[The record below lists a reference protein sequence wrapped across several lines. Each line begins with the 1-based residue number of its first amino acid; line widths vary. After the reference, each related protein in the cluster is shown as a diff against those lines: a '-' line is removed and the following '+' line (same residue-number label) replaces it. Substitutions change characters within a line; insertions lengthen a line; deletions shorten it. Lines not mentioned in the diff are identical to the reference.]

1 MLSFYSAFEKGLEK
15 ELKYINEAIDD
26 LDILNI
32 EVNFNIHMGT
42 DNKAREVNPLAWR
55 RLRIEKLMV
64 QSILKKDVK
73 SAERLYDLY
82 IEMSNQIRKQV
93 EEREEIIVD
102 HDNNVIENGEKYYL
116 DELLEDIAKYTVCIK
131 LLKEF
136 NS

>member
-15 ELKYINEAIDD
+15 ELKCINEAIED
-26 LDILNI
+26 LDMLNI

-42 DNKAREVNPLAWR
+42 DKSREVNPLAWR
-55 RLRIEKLMV
+55 RLRIEKMMV

-73 SAERLYDLY
+73 SSDRFYDLY
-82 IEMSNQIRKQV
+82 IELANQIRKQI
-93 EEREEIIVD
+93 EERGETIVD

-116 DELLEDIAKYTVCIK
+116 DELMEDIAKYTVCIK

-136 NS
+136 N